1 MKRSNGYFSSD
12 GLVSAPEKNLSI
24 EEKRAMCTEF
34 FNDLC
39 NELKDTHTLV
49 KSCNKDYSAYL
60 VPKGTED
67 QISYSSKPVGSYRIS
82 DHWNWYANIKKC
94 PDENY
99 VQCLNVDMPRAKSR
113 PEEGKPSKPIFGI
126 CVAFFGADH
135 KYHHVFG
142 EKFDRRIKRWVFCES
157 DKLRLYKL
165 FGDTTIFT
173 DPFYGAD

>member
-12 GLVSAPEKNLSI
+12 GLVSAPEKNISI
-24 EEKRAMCTEF
+24 EEKQAMCTEF

-82 DHWNWYANIKKC
+82 DHWNWYANIKKTLTKTMCSALTSTC
-94 PDENY
+94 PEQNQDRKKGNLQNRFLESAWHFLALTTNIIMF
-99 VQCLNVDMPRAKSR
+99 L
-113 PEEGKPSKPIFGI
+113 
-126 CVAFFGADH
+126 
-135 KYHHVFG
+135 
-142 EKFDRRIKRWVFCES
+142 EKNSTAE
-157 DKLRLYKL
+157 
-165 FGDTTIFT
+165 
-173 DPFYGAD
+173 